1 MLCWSIPVR
10 AWPTVWTTSGA
21 PRENTSVDSVLLHQ
35 GVTGD
40 RELLEDA
47 IERLRPGLSTAL
59 NDGLHY
65 VAQEM
70 SAHRERPVII
80 LLSDGH
86 DTSSIHEREDVM
98 DLLDRRPDLTVF
110 TIGFH
115 LPFMTTGGPPGFNSI
130 RRFLHRLAHRTNGKF
145 FEVPTGSRLDDV
157 YRRIN
162 EMLNNEAVV
171 RVVDPRPTDDAADLK
186 ISARKTGC
194 RVQVF
199 RARDRTEDPLARPLE
214 RPWPDPPATIDLP
227 PDPRYLRDLTNR
239 AYYSA
244 DPACATSD
252 EPPGGLSNI
261 DVESLWRADVQVDAI
276 RGCALDVTMDVGPLF
291 DLHAMTLPDPW
302 FKLNAFL
309 RTKTRPIEVLV
320 PDLAALPESPVEVA
334 RRLADRVAGV
344 ADAEIERDSRK
355 TPYDRHARPYH
366 DIPTV
371 VHGRT
376 FFDLRERYRRRAPTA
391 SDEAIELAL
400 EQSEEGRAIRD
411 RASNPSPL
419 DLTRHLSAWLGDVPV
434 IDLFERWEAERIEAL
449 LAGTTTAPDW
459 TDFAE
464 RWEALRKLL
473 FVSSYTRELTL
484 LTPAHDRRGDRIGY
498 YRVILP
504 RPAWYHNRIRNY
516 RNHPGWT
523 DLPFDL
529 VPEQPLAYRSIAWL
543 ASEFPDLTDRL
554 QSGGYRVRAVDYDSF
569 AKPRK
574 QSPLKALHRAR
585 VVVDFTTDHGR
596 LRVEFDLERDDGES
610 SETKLIDMRMAVEGD
625 PVMETLAA
633 AARDRTTPRVL
644 AHAGR

>member
-1 MLCWSIPVR
+1 
-10 AWPTVWTTSGA
+10 
-21 PRENTSVDSVLLHQ
+21 
-35 GVTGD
+35 
-40 RELLEDA
+40 
-47 IERLRPGLSTAL
+47 
-59 NDGLHY
+59 
-65 VAQEM
+65 
-70 SAHRERPVII
+70 
-80 LLSDGH
+80 
-86 DTSSIHEREDVM
+86 
-98 DLLDRRPDLTVF
+98 
-110 TIGFH
+110 
-115 LPFMTTGGPPGFNSI
+115 
-130 RRFLHRLAHRTNGKF
+130 
-145 FEVPTGSRLDDV
+145 
-157 YRRIN
+157 
-162 EMLNNEAVV
+162 
-171 RVVDPRPTDDAADLK
+171 
-186 ISARKTGC
+186 
-194 RVQVF
+194 
-199 RARDRTEDPLARPLE
+199 
-214 RPWPDPPATIDLP
+214 
-227 PDPRYLRDLTNR
+227 
-239 AYYSA
+239 
-244 DPACATSD
+244 
-252 EPPGGLSNI
+252 
-261 DVESLWRADVQVDAI
+261 
-276 RGCALDVTMDVGPLF
+276 MDVGPLF

-376 FFDLRERYRRRAPTA
+376 FFDLRERLATALFSYPDYRRWALEKLAAEAAADLDDLRERYRRRAPTA

-473 FVSSYTRELTL
+473 FASSYTRELTL